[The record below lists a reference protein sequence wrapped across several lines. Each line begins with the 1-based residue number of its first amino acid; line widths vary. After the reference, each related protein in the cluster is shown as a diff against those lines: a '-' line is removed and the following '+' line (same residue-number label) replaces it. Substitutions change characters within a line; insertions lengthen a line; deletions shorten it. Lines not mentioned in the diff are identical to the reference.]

1 MSGRFETIHS
11 KLAGRRTQY
20 IYTHTRMHT
29 ETIYRPTIVKWTGV
43 PFRWNRI
50 YSAFPVAM
58 KRHHFKE
65 QRKEKKIKGK
75 RTRNASLSSCSSWS
89 WSVGAVSFAPMLLTI
104 STNSSKLTFPSPGIT
119 KKIKRKETY
128 HARVASVFCFW
139 VNFPFLFCFFFF
151 LHIIQQDGCHL
162 SRNAIHP
169 ESPLFSRFPRF
180 YYSFFLF
187 LTNNTLYILYTVHFF
202 INTSTLF
209 LLYLDKNLPFYSKE
223 RFYYSL
229 SPFLFY
235 FAGAIRKTT
244 CFLSGK
250 RVERVMM
257 REHKPRYRRD

>member
-1 MSGRFETIHS
+1 MNGCSVSMESYLQRVSRGDETAS
-11 KLAGRRTQY
+11 FQGTK
-20 IYTHTRMHT
+20 
-29 ETIYRPTIVKWTGV
+29 
-43 PFRWNRI
+43 
-50 YSAFPVAM
+50 
-58 KRHHFKE
+58 
-65 QRKEKKIKGK
+65 KGK
-75 RTRNASLSSCSSWS
+75 KDKRQTYPERIPQLLLFLILIRGGGFIRTYVAHDFHELFEADISIPWNNEKNQKKRNVSCT
-89 WSVGAVSFAPMLLTI
+89 LL
-104 STNSSKLTFPSPGIT
+104 
-119 KKIKRKETY
+119 Y
-128 HARVASVFCFW
+128 SVFGW
-139 VNFPFLFCFFFF
+139 IFLFFFVFFFSSS
-151 LHIIQQDGCHL
+151 HIIQQDGCHL